1 MKKILAKN
9 NGFTLCKKNNL
20 YFIEGLATDYLNM
33 TGNKEE
39 LIKELKRW
47 SIEVDSDN
55 NFMKSMELSFI
66 NVLEGGI

>member
-9 NGFTLCKKNNL
+9 NGFTLCKKNDL
-20 YFIEGLATDYLNM
+20 YFIEELATDYLNM